1 MRNILLILILSG
13 LFLVG
18 CRPRKVVTPIKTAI
32 AKKDTL
38 QTVIIKE
45 NPIVDSIAIVKNI
58 MSKVMH
64 HEIDFFTFNAK
75 IKAEYESA
83 DESQNVTAY
92 LSILKDSV
100 MYIQIKGFLGI
111 IGLQAKITKDSITI
125 VNKVQDKYVQK
136 RAISYLQEVTQIPF
150 TFTTLQNLFIGN
162 PIFVDSNVVSY
173 RNTSDNKLI
182 VLIIGSVFKN
192 LLTIDNESYLITHCK
207 LDDVNINRNRTCDIT
222 LTNYMT
228 NNGVSFS
235 TFRSIAVSEK
245 SKLKVNL
252 DFKEYTFNE
261 PLKYIFSIPKN
272 YKIK

>member
-45 NPIVDSIAIVKNI
+45 NPIVDSIAIVKNM

-245 SKLKVNL
+245 SKLRVNL

>member
-45 NPIVDSIAIVKNI
+45 NPIVDSIAIVKNM

-75 IKAEYESA
+75 IKAEYEST

-245 SKLKVNL
+245 SKLRVNL

>member
-45 NPIVDSIAIVKNI
+45 NPIVDSIAIVKNM

-100 MYIQIKGFLGI
+100 MFIQIKGFLGI

-245 SKLKVNL
+245 SKLRVNL

>member
-45 NPIVDSIAIVKNI
+45 NPIVDSIAIVKNM

-173 RNTSDNKLI
+173 KNTSDNKLI

-245 SKLKVNL
+245 SKLRVNL

>member
-1 MRNILLILILSG
+1 MA
-13 LFLVG
+13 
-18 CRPRKVVTPIKTAI
+18 CRPRKVVTPIRTAI
-32 AKKDTL
+32 GKKDTV

-45 NPIVDSIAIVKNI
+45 TPIVDSIAIVKDM

-64 HEIDFFTFNAK
+64 HKIDFFSFNAK

-100 MYIQIKGFLGI
+100 MFIQLKGFLGI

-125 VNKVQDKYVQK
+125 VNKVQDKYVQQ

-150 TFTTLQNLFIGN
+150 TFTTLQNLLIGN
-162 PIFVDSNVVSY
+162 PIFIDSNIVSY

-192 LLTIDNESYLITHCK
+192 LLTIDNDSYLIIHSK

-222 LTNYMT
+222 LSNYT
-228 NNGVSFS
+228 LDNGISFS
-235 TFRSIAVSEK
+235 TSRSIAVSEK
-245 SKLKVNL
+245 SKLRVNL
-252 DFKEYTFNE
+252 EFKEYTFNE

-272 YKIK
+272 YKVK

>member
-1 MRNILLILILSG
+1 MRNIFLILIFFG
-13 LFLVG
+13 FLLAA
-18 CRPRKVVTPIKTAI
+18 CRPRKVVTPIRTAI
-32 AKKDTL
+32 EKKDTI

-45 NPIVDSIAIVKNI
+45 TTIVDSISIVKE
-58 MSKVMH
+58 MMAKVMH
-64 HEIDFFTFNAK
+64 QKIDFFTFNAK

-83 DESQNVTAY
+83 DESQSVTAY

-100 MYIQIKGFLGI
+100 MFIQIKGFLGI
-111 IGLQAKITKDSITI
+111 IGIQAKITQDSITI

-136 RAISYLQEVTQIPF
+136 RAISYLQDVTQIPF

-162 PIFVDSNVVSY
+162 PIFIDSNIVSY
-173 RNTSDNKLI
+173 KNTNDNKLI

-192 LLTIDNESYLITHCK
+192 LLTIDNNTFLITHCK

-222 LTNYMT
+222 LSNYIF
-228 NNGVSFS
+228 NNDFSFS

-252 DFKEYTFNE
+252 DYKEYTFNE
-261 PLKYIFSIPKN
+261 PIKYSFTIPKN
-272 YKIK
+272 YKVK

>member
-83 DESQNVTAY
+83 DENQNVTAY